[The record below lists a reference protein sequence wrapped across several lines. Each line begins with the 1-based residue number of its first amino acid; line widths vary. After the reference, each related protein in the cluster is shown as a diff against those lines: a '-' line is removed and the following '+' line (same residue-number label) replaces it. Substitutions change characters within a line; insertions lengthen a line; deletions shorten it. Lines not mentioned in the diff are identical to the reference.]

1 MKFQYDELENG
12 IRLIKLSGKL
22 DTNGTYSV
30 EIEFIR
36 HCKGEKAL
44 ILVDLSKVSY
54 ISSIAIPMLV
64 NTARSVVSRGGR
76 MGLLSPQRNVLDVL
90 DLVGVLQIIP
100 VYRNLKSA
108 KIGMLQS
115 VNT

>member
-1 MKFQYDELENG
+1 MKFQYSELENG
-12 IRLIKLSGKL
+12 IRLIKLVGKL
-22 DTNGTYSV
+22 DGNGTYSV

-36 HCKGEKAL
+36 SCLGEKVHV
-44 ILVDLSKVSY
+44 LVDLSKVSY

-100 VYRNLKSA
+100 IYYNLKSA
-108 KIGMLQS
+108 KAGILQGFA
-115 VNT
+115 